1 VRHGGSTFTVW
12 DVGGQDKLRPLWRS
26 YTRCADGIIFVV
38 DSCKE
43 DRLEEAKLE
52 LLKFC
57 RATKGAAA
65 PLLILAN
72 KQDLPAALDAAKLE
86 VALGLKDLGP
96 GASWHL
102 QATCAVT
109 GDGLEEGMRALHDMI
124 VRRRKASKNG
134 QPSKARKLQRS
145 HSHVY

>member
-1 VRHGGSTFTVW
+1 MW

-26 YTRCADGIIFVV
+26 YTRCTDGIIFVV

-43 DRLEEAKLE
+43 ERLEEAKLE

-57 RATKGAAA
+57 RCAQHAKSGGV
-65 PLLILAN
+65 PVLVLAN
-72 KQDLPAALDAAKLE
+72 KQDLPSAMDSHKLE
-86 VALGLKDLGP
+86 ALLGLKDLGP
-96 GASWHL
+96 GVPWHL

-109 GDGLEEGMRALHDMI
+109 GDGLEEGLATLQQMI
-124 VRRRKASKNG
+124 VRKRKAGKSSSAATSKTAV
-134 QPSKARKLQRS
+134 PRKLQRS